1 MNVLRSIKG
10 DKVIWMIVLLFSL
23 VSVIE
28 VYSAV
33 AQIAS
38 RFKGGNTGYYLVK
51 HSLIICLG
59 LGLMFMVHR
68 MRYTLFS
75 RLSQIALWVSAP
87 LLLYTL
93 LKGHSA
99 GGAARW
105 LEIPGTGLTFQ
116 TSDFA
121 KLALIVYLARVL
133 SIKQGQFNDFKTVFI
148 HLLIPIGVICGLIL
162 PANFSTAALLGFT
175 CFLLMYIGKVPLK
188 YLLMVLGGGVL
199 ALSMLVLVVLK
210 FPDAFGR
217 GGTWKHRIESFTSGD
232 SDENFQA
239 EQAKIAIGTSG
250 LFWGKGP
257 GNSTMRGFIPEAS
270 SDMIFPIIVEELGLL
285 IGGFVVLL
293 YVIFLFRG
301 IRIAQRSTKL
311 FGTLSAFG
319 LCFSLVLQA
328 MINMAVAVGLLPVT
342 GQPLPMVSMGGTSIW
357 FTSITIGVI
366 LSVSREMDKQEPP
379 AGEEEEEGESRAAA

>member
-1 MNVLRSIKG
+1 VNVLRSIKG
-10 DKVIWMIVLLFSL
+10 DKVIWIIVLLFSL
-23 VSVIE
+23 ISVIE

-51 HSLIICLG
+51 HSLIIFLG

-75 RLSQIALWVSAP
+75 RLSQIALWISAP

-93 LKGHSA
+93 LKGHAA

-133 SIKQGQFNDFKTVFI
+133 SIRQGQFNDFKTVFI
-148 HLLIPIGVICGLIL
+148 HLLIPVGVICGLIL

-210 FPDAFGR
+210 FPDALGR
-217 GGTWKHRIESFTSGD
+217 GGTWKHRIESFASGN
-232 SDENFQA
+232 SEENFQA

-270 SDMIFPIIVEELGLL
+270 SDMIFPIIVEELGLVM
-285 IGGFVVLL
+285 GGFVVLL

-357 FTSITIGVI
+357 FTAITIGVI
-366 LSVSREMDKQEPP
+366 LSVSYEMEKQDGSPDS
-379 AGEEEEEGESRAAA
+379 EEEGENGAIA